1 MNKKIAFLT
10 TIFPMKEEYLYDF
23 FNSLNRQTYKKFD
36 VIVVNDGYKNIKKI
50 RDRFKKLNIIELKY
64 SSTPSKNREYGI
76 NFVRSN
82 GYDVLIFGDSDDYFS
97 SNRVKVSIDKL
108 NRYDIVVN
116 DLSLFN
122 SIGIYDKSY
131 ISNRLPSN
139 SVIKKEYVID
149 KNMFGMSN
157 TAVNVS
163 ILFDMDVDDKL
174 KVLDW
179 YLFTNLLFKGYK
191 AIFTGDTETFYR
203 QYSNNI
209 VGIGKLTNKLILE
222 GLHVKLKHY
231 NLLQNV
237 DVKLNKLYCSM
248 IELQEK
254 IKDLEYLEKLKD
266 QSILNPLWWEE
277 IKLIEVKDENKFN
290 K

>member
-1 MNKKIAFLT
+1 VNKKIAFLT